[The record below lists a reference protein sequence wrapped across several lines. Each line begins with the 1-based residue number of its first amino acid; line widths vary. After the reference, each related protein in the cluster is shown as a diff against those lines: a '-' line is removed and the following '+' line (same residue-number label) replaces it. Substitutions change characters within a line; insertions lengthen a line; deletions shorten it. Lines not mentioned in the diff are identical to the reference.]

1 MTAYVIRR
9 ILGSIPLVVV
19 ILIVVFLVVRLV
31 PGDPITS
38 LLPEDAT
45 QADVDRA
52 RAFYGLD
59 RPLYAQFLTFVGQTF
74 RFDLGDSIRYG
85 DPVGELIGQ
94 RLPATIELA
103 LVAAVIA
110 LVIGISLGVL
120 AAIKHGRWMDR
131 VASVLGLVG
140 ISAPNFWIGLVLIL
154 YVGGA
159 TGWFPTGGRMPEGW
173 SPGGPTGMNLVD
185 TLLIG
190 DFEAF
195 GAALNYM
202 ALPAITLGAQMAG
215 LLVRMTRSSMLEVLG
230 EDYVRT
236 ARAKGVRES
245 LVTVRHGLHNAMLP
259 VVTVF
264 GLEVASL
271 LSGSII
277 VETVFAWPGMGS
289 LLITAVTARDYPVVQ
304 GAVLVYALIFVVIN
318 LLVDISYSRID
329 PRIRY

>member
-1 MTAYVIRR
+1 MTTYIIRR
-9 ILGSIPLVVV
+9 VLGSIPLV
-19 ILIVVFLVVRLV
+19 IVVLVVVFFVVHLV
-31 PGDPITS
+31 PGDPISS

-45 QADVDRA
+45 QADIARA

-59 RPLYAQFLTFVGQTF
+59 KPLYVQFVTFVGQVLHF
-74 RFDLGDSIRYG
+74 NLGTSIRYG
-85 DPVGELIGQ
+85 DPVSELIAQ
-94 RLPATIELA
+94 RLPATLELA
-103 LVAAVIA
+103 IVAAVIA
-110 LVIGISLGVL
+110 LVIGLSLGGL
-120 AAIKHGRWMDR
+120 AAIKHGRWLDR
-131 VASVLGLVG
+131 VASVFGLVG

-159 TGWFPTGGRMPEGW
+159 TGLFPTGGRLPQGW
-173 SPGGPTGMNLVD
+173 SPGGPTGMNLID
-185 TLLIG
+185 TLYVG

-195 GAALNYM
+195 GAALDYI

-245 LVTVRHGLHNAMLP
+245 LVTVRHGMRNALLP

-264 GLEVASL
+264 GLELASL

-277 VETVFAWPGMGS
+277 VETVFAWPGMGQ

-304 GAVLVYALIFVVIN
+304 GAVLVYALIFVLVN